1 MARVLEWVF
10 FLYFASHIPITIL
23 FDSQALLPKELYP
36 QALKDVMANY
46 AHGAKDALMADPPM
60 WFKSFCWCEMTLQL
74 PFFFVAAY
82 AFFQG
87 KCRWI
92 RLPVIIYST
101 HTATTLIPILAQVFF
116 NDFSDSPVPG
126 PTTFEERMTLA
137 TIYMPYLVIPLLM
150 LFVMVFS
157 DDYKPHLHMKS
168 H

>member
-36 QALKDVMANY
+36 QALSEIKETY
-46 AHGAKDALMADPPM
+46 ARGAKDALMADPPV
-60 WFKSFCWCEMTLQL
+60 WFQGIICVELLLQF

-82 AFFQG
+82 AFFVG
-87 KCRWI
+87 KCKWI

-101 HTATTLIPILAQVFF
+101 HTATTLIPILTQVFF

-126 PTTFEERMTLA
+126 PATFEERMTLA

-157 DDYKPHLHMKS
+157 DDYKPHLHIKS